1 MRMKSNPIWTLT
13 VPLLVVALLAQ
24 GCATKA
30 LWSEKHYH
38 PARPANLE
46 LSARPER
53 QMVLVQYDEQYENS
67 RKIQRRAYWLDL
79 NDRYP
84 ITERPIFLQ
93 SVDTSGLQPVLILPE
108 ITATNAMPQTGYA
121 ARIISNHKGFELWQ
135 DGAPIAEFMLPGYQ
149 ASAPA
154 DFYHVAVTP
163 FALVADG
170 IIIVGGVA
178 VIAGVVYLVAQDDEE

>member
-1 MRMKSNPIWTLT
+1 MISGCRRAAKLYTFAAANSGATMRMKSNRVFTLI
-13 VPLLVVALLAQ
+13 VPFLVVTLLAQ

-67 RKIQRRAYWLDL
+67 RKVQRRAYWLDL

-84 ITERPIFLQ
+84 ITERPIFL
-93 SVDTSGLQPVLILPE
+93 
-108 ITATNAMPQTGYA
+108 
-121 ARIISNHKGFELWQ
+121 
-135 DGAPIAEFMLPGYQ
+135 
-149 ASAPA
+149 
-154 DFYHVAVTP
+154 
-163 FALVADG
+163 
-170 IIIVGGVA
+170 
-178 VIAGVVYLVAQDDEE
+178 

>member
-1 MRMKSNPIWTLT
+1 MRMKGNPVWTLS
-13 VPLLVVALLAQ
+13 VLLLVVTLLAQ

-38 PARPANLE
+38 PARPTNLE
-46 LSARPER
+46 LSARPDR
-53 QMVLVQYDEQYENS
+53 QMVLVQYDEQYEDS

-84 ITERPIFLQ
+84 ITERPIFLKT
-93 SVDTSGLQPVLILPE
+93 VDPSGLQPIPILPE

-121 ARIISNHKGFELWQ
+121 ARMVSNHKRFELWQ
-135 DGAPIAEFMLPGYQ
+135 DGAPIAEFMLPEYD
-149 ASAPA
+149 AKAPA

-163 FALVADG
+163 FAVVADG